1 MYNLYVEARLGIETI
16 QIITDKATMQS
27 INLISYNK
35 SRKIYDAKLNFK
47 IIGLRYE
54 RYRKY

>member
-1 MYNLYVEARLGIETI
+1 MYNLYVEARLGIENNS
-16 QIITDKATMQS
+16 IITDKATMQC

-47 IIGLRYE
+47 IGGLRYE
-54 RYRKY
+54 R